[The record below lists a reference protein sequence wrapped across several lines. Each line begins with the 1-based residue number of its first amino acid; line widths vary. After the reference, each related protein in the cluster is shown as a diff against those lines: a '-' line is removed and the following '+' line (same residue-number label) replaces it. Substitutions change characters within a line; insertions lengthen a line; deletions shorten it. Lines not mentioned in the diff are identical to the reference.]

1 MKVKNLT
8 VVRLTE
14 WHEKAASSKLTVVYD
29 YNTLEHMV
37 VEAFRHPIK
46 GPHIVIEST
55 DDVKIASRTKVG
67 GERQI
72 GSIIADRRG

>member
-37 VEAFRHPIK
+37 EEPSDIR
-46 GPHIVIEST
+46 S
-55 DDVKIASRTKVG
+55 KVPTSLL
-67 GERQI
+67 RAQTM
-72 GSIIADRRG
+72 